1 MHIHNIVGCHLY
13 LLFTM
18 IITILQG
25 YPLPFMYAIFLAKTH
40 SIGILFLYHSL
51 FKLLKSCSV
60 EMFTAS
66 RWQ

>member
-25 YPLPFMYAIFLAKTH
+25 YPLPFMYAIFLAK
-40 SIGILFLYHSL
+40 SKGKLSAVVFIMVSL
-51 FKLLKSCSV
+51 
-60 EMFTAS
+60 
-66 RWQ
+66 